1 MPHVIQ
7 ITNKRASGTGHKKP
21 VRVPSPFEVAVY
33 TVTKQI
39 PKGQTRSYRWVAEQ
53 LGDAGLAR
61 AVGNALN
68 RNPCLRRACTCCTR
82 RGRQAYVPRVP
93 CHRVIK
99 SDGTL
104 GGYAKGLAKKRA
116 LLAREG

>member
-1 MPHVIQ
+1 MSS
-7 ITNKRASGTGHKKP
+7 NKRLSRAIHKKP
-21 VRVPSPFEVAVY
+21 VRVPSPFEAAVY

-68 RNPCLRRACTCCTR
+68 RNPYA
-82 RGRQAYVPRVP
+82 PRVP